1 MVSKEARAETLK
13 SASLGA
19 QQRTSVE
26 LVLSK
31 VTGKD
36 WHSALSSALHRHTSV
51 RMVRLTQEQ
60 THMRGRE
67 NTLFSFS
74 FSAKSPTVKVPS
86 QLSG

>member
-1 MVSKEARAETLK
+1 MVSKEAGAEALK

-26 LVLSK
+26 LVSSK

-36 WHSALSSALHRHTSV
+36 CHSALSSALHRHTGV
-51 RMVRLTQEQ
+51 RIVRLTQKHA
-60 THMRGRE
+60 HMRGRE

-74 FSAKSPTVKVPS
+74 FSAK
-86 QLSG
+86 